1 MIFSWLKN
9 RRRNKRMAAPFPQAW
24 LRIIERNVKQFA
36 ILTPEQQTRVCRY
49 VAAFVPEKYWE
60 GCGGQE
66 MNDEVQ
72 VTIAALVGV
81 MMLGFEPPYFFD
93 RVKSILVYP
102 AGYQHHEHTVGA
114 VGNVALIEEDVS
126 IAGEAWSNGP
136 VILSWDAVER
146 ESRRRYG
153 ENVVF
158 HEFAHCLDRLDGVTD
173 GVPPLS
179 REDAQ
184 TWKEVTDAEYRRL
197 RMDYQRGRPTL
208 INPYGAT
215 NKVEFFA
222 VATECFF
229 ELPRA
234 MQREHPQ
241 LFDIFRRFYRQDPAR
256 WGEDS
261 VASTHEDGSIS
272 GPLLA

>member
-9 RRRNKRMAAPFPQAW
+9 RRRKKRMAAPFPQAW
-24 LRIIERNVKQFA
+24 LRIIQRNVKQFA
-36 ILTPEQQTRVCRY
+36 VLTPEQQTRVCQY

-81 MMLGFEPPYFFD
+81 MTLGFEPPYFFD
-93 RVKSILVYP
+93 QVKTILVYP
-102 AGYQHHEHTVGA
+102 SGYQHEQPIGA
-114 VGNVALIEEDVS
+114 VGNVALIDEDVDV
-126 IAGEAWSNGP
+126 AGEAWTNGP
-136 VILSWDAVER
+136 VILSWDIVQE
-146 ESRRRYG
+146 ESRHRYG

-158 HEFAHCLDRLDGVTD
+158 HEFAHCLDRLDGYTD

-179 REDAQ
+179 KDEAQ
-184 TWKEVTDAEYRRL
+184 VWEEVTDAEYRRL
-197 RMDYQRGRPTL
+197 RLDSQRGRPTL

-215 NKVEFFA
+215 NKAEFFA
-222 VATECFF
+222 VVTECFF
-229 ELPRA
+229 EMPQA
-234 MQREHPQ
+234 MQRQHPR
-241 LFDIFRRFYRQDPAR
+241 LYDIYRRFYRQDPAR
-256 WGEDS
+256 WGQDN
-261 VASTHEDGSIS
+261 VASSREDGIS

>member
-1 MIFSWLKN
+1 MIFSWFKI
-9 RRRNKRMAAPFPQAW
+9 RRRNKRMAAPFPPAW
-24 LRIIERNVKQFA
+24 LQIIQRNVKQFA
-36 ILTPEQQTRVCRY
+36 VITPQQQTRVCQY

-81 MMLGFEPPYFFD
+81 MTLGFEPPYFFD
-93 RVKSILVYP
+93 QVKSILVYP
-102 AGYQHHEHTVGA
+102 SAYQQPRHQIGAIAGD
-114 VGNVALIEEDVS
+114 VALVEEDVDV
-126 IAGEAWSNGP
+126 AGEAWTHGP
-136 VILSWDAVER
+136 VILSWDAVQE
-146 ESRRRYG
+146 ESRHRYG

-158 HEFAHCLDRLDGVTD
+158 HEFAHCLDRLDGATD
-173 GVPPLS
+173 GVPPLKS
-179 REDAQ
+179 DEAKVWQ
-184 TWKEVTDAEYRRL
+184 EVTDEEFRRL
-197 RMDYQRGRPTL
+197 RLDAQRGRPTL

-229 ELPRA
+229 EMPQA
-234 MQREHPQ
+234 MQREHPR
-241 LFDIFRRFYRQDPAR
+241 LYDIFRRFYRQDPAC
-256 WGEDS
+256 WGQDS
-261 VASTHEDGSIS
+261 LASGSIS